1 MTTSEGFISNA
12 NSKQSDQF
20 QKHSVGRLDLRHAG
34 LTVFGTFGSYGRYRR
49 NETRLYGMSYMAG
62 ISWTIRPKMEVEPVY
77 ALPVRANFF
86 I

>member
-20 QKHSVGRLDLRHAG
+20 QKHSVGRLALRHAG
-34 LTVFGTFGSYGRYRR
+34 LTVFGNFRSYGRDRR
-49 NETRLYGMSYMAG
+49 NEARLPGVSYMAG
-62 ISWTIRPKMEVEPVY
+62 IPWAIRPKMELEPVY
-77 ALPVRANFF
+77 ALPARANFF